1 MIQINYDPVNVSKN
15 KCFNN
20 NDNAKCQ
27 NNRIQF
33 AWKLY
38 NNRNSLLIFFFLWR
52 ALQHPYDIVLTY
64 VLFHVLSQNLFLLNI
79 FVLK

>member
-1 MIQINYDPVNVSKN
+1 MTLSMFLKTNVLIIMTM
-15 KCFNN
+15 
-20 NDNAKCQ
+20 Q
-27 NNRIQF
+27 NV
-33 AWKLY
+33 KTTEL
-38 NNRNSLLIFFFLWR
+38 SLHGNCTIIGIFTYFFFLWR